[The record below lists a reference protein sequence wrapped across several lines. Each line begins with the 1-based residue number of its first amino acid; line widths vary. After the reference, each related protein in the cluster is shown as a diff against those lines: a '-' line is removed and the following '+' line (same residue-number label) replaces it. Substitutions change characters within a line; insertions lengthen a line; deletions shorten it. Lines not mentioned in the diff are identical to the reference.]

1 MHATRS
7 GFVTGMYSIA
17 LPCYLDLLNLQQC
30 TRLHWVTVMQ
40 EGLAIEEECRKY
52 HCNVISLENLLRDLL
67 HLWKG
72 VSYPSLVSD
81 PVRVGQR
88 SISRTMKWELRTFRM
103 AVLRRRFTGKMAT
116 PMVDTSTRE
125 VLGVKVR
132 NVWRQSEE
140 ALPDWKGVHKQ
151 Q

>member
-30 TRLHWVTVMQ
+30 TRLHWVTVCKKA
-40 EGLAIEEECRKY
+40 LRSKEECRKY
-52 HCNVISLENLLRDLL
+52 HWTVISLENLLRDLFAPL
-67 HLWKG
+67 KRCFL
-72 VSYPSLVSD
+72 PSLVSD

-103 AVLRRRFTGKMAT
+103 AVLRRRFTGKMGDSDGWYKYKRS
-116 PMVDTSTRE
+116 VRRE
-125 VLGVKVR
+125 GKNDVETK
-132 NVWRQSEE
+132 WRSSSWLERG
-140 ALPDWKGVHKQ
+140 A
-151 Q
+151 

>member
-103 AVLRRRFTGKMAT
+103 AVLRRRFTGKMGDSDGWYKYKRS
-116 PMVDTSTRE
+116 VRRE
-125 VLGVKVR
+125 GKKCVETK
-132 NVWRQSEE
+132 WRSSSWLERG
-140 ALPDWKGVHKQ
+140 A
-151 Q
+151 